1 MNQTEESKGFF
12 EVGRGDK
19 RRQKIYKTVKSEA
32 GGRKKRRERC
42 WGKICRVSY
51 KGESSETRDKPDK
64 ELECLLLSMRMV
76 TAVVLD
82 SRQNLGLLF
91 C

>member
-1 MNQTEESKGFF
+1 M
-12 EVGRGDK
+12 
-19 RRQKIYKTVKSEA
+19 
-32 GGRKKRRERC
+32 KKRERC
-42 WGKICRVSY
+42 WGKIHRVSY
-51 KGESSETRDKPDK
+51 KGESSKARAKPDK